1 MANNN
6 ILTEVPPISKQ
17 DSFVVF
23 ERRKSNFNFPIH
35 IHSECELNYIIG
47 ARGAR
52 RIVGDHVADI
62 GDREMVL
69 ITGSN
74 LEHAW
79 MDGNLAPGAEIYE
92 VTIQFSPEL
101 FQGGGLIDRKQFV
114 PIKKMLQ
121 DAQHG
126 IAFSEKTILQSEP
139 GIHQLINSTDNFNS
153 ILIFLSLL
161 NQLAHDQAYI
171 VLSHSHFSKLEDTY
185 DSRRVRT
192 IMDYLNNN
200 YHRPVRLSEMAALVN
215 MSEPSFSRFIKRRT
229 GYNFID
235 CLNNIRISAASR
247 RLIDEPANT
256 IAEIAFKCGFN
267 NLSNF
272 NRIFKK
278 YKGYTPH
285 DFREYYDKKK
295 III

>member
-1 MANNN
+1 MANYN

-35 IHSECELNYIIG
+35 IHSEYELNYIIG

-101 FQGGGLIDRKQFV
+101 FQG
-114 PIKKMLQ
+114 
-121 DAQHG
+121 
-126 IAFSEKTILQSEP
+126 S
-139 GIHQLINSTDNFNS
+139 
-153 ILIFLSLL
+153 
-161 NQLAHDQAYI
+161 
-171 VLSHSHFSKLEDTY
+171 
-185 DSRRVRT
+185 
-192 IMDYLNNN
+192 
-200 YHRPVRLSEMAALVN
+200 
-215 MSEPSFSRFIKRRT
+215 
-229 GYNFID
+229 
-235 CLNNIRISAASR
+235 
-247 RLIDEPANT
+247 
-256 IAEIAFKCGFN
+256 
-267 NLSNF
+267 
-272 NRIFKK
+272 
-278 YKGYTPH
+278 
-285 DFREYYDKKK
+285 
-295 III
+295 

>member
-1 MANNN
+1 MANYN

-35 IHSECELNYIIG
+35 IHSEYELNYIIG

-101 FQGGGLIDRKQFV
+101 FQGSGLIDRKQFA

-126 IAFSEKTILQSEP
+126 IAFSEKTILQSES

-161 NQLAHDQAYI
+161 NQLSWPTI
-171 VLSHSHFSKLEDTY
+171 
-185 DSRRVRT
+185 RRIPCCR
-192 IMDYLNNN
+192 
-200 YHRPVRLSEMAALVN
+200 
-215 MSEPSFSRFIKRRT
+215 
-229 GYNFID
+229 
-235 CLNNIRISAASR
+235 IRISANWRIPTTAGACGPLWNISTATTTVPCDSR
-247 RLIDEPANT
+247 RWRRWST
-256 IAEIAFKCGFN
+256 
-267 NLSNF
+267 
-272 NRIFKK
+272 
-278 YKGYTPH
+278 
-285 DFREYYDKKK
+285 
-295 III
+295 

>member
-101 FQGGGLIDRKQFV
+101 FQGSGLIDRKQFA

-121 DAQHG
+121 DAQ
-126 IAFSEKTILQSEP
+126 Q
-139 GIHQLINSTDNFNS
+139 Q
-153 ILIFLSLL
+153 
-161 NQLAHDQAYI
+161 
-171 VLSHSHFSKLEDTY
+171 V
-185 DSRRVRT
+185 
-192 IMDYLNNN
+192 
-200 YHRPVRLSEMAALVN
+200 AALA
-215 MSEPSFSRFIKRRT
+215 
-229 GYNFID
+229 
-235 CLNNIRISAASR
+235 LLAAAKVSGHGMDTDSDR
-247 RLIDEPANT
+247 ELVE
-256 IAEIAFKCGFN
+256 
-267 NLSNF
+267 
-272 NRIFKK
+272 
-278 YKGYTPH
+278 
-285 DFREYYDKKK
+285 DFLREAGDL
-295 III
+295 

>member
-1 MANNN
+1 MANYN

-35 IHSECELNYIIG
+35 IHSEYELNYIIG

-79 MDGNLAPGAEIYE
+79 MDGNLTPGAESYE

-101 FQGGGLIDRKQFV
+101 FQGGGLIDRKQFA

-126 IAFSEKTILQSEP
+126 IAFSEKTILQSES

-161 NQLAHDQAYI
+161 NQLAHDQAYT

-192 IMDYLNNN
+192 IMEYLNSN
-200 YHRPVRLSEMAALVN
+200 YHRPVRLSE
-215 MSEPSFSRFIKRRT
+215 
-229 GYNFID
+229 
-235 CLNNIRISAASR
+235 ISTSV
-247 RLIDEPANT
+247 RLPD
-256 IAEIAFKCGFN
+256 G
-267 NLSNF
+267 
-272 NRIFKK
+272 
-278 YKGYTPH
+278 
-285 DFREYYDKKK
+285 
-295 III
+295 

>member
-1 MANNN
+1 M
-6 ILTEVPPISKQ
+6 
-17 DSFVVF
+17 
-23 ERRKSNFNFPIH
+23 
-35 IHSECELNYIIG
+35 
-47 ARGAR
+47 
-52 RIVGDHVADI
+52 
-62 GDREMVL
+62 
-69 ITGSN
+69 
-74 LEHAW
+74 
-79 MDGNLAPGAEIYE
+79 
-92 VTIQFSPEL
+92 
-101 FQGGGLIDRKQFV
+101 
-114 PIKKMLQ
+114 
-121 DAQHG
+121 
-126 IAFSEKTILQSEP
+126 
-139 GIHQLINSTDNFNS
+139 INSTDNFNS

-161 NQLAHDQAYI
+161 NQLAHDQAYT

-192 IMDYLNNN
+192 IMEYLNSN

>member
-1 MANNN
+1 MANYN

-35 IHSECELNYIIG
+35 IHSEYELNYIIG

-69 ITGSN
+69 I
-74 LEHAW
+74 
-79 MDGNLAPGAEIYE
+79 IYE

-101 FQGGGLIDRKQFV
+101 FQGSGLIDRKQFA

-126 IAFSEKTILQSEP
+126 IAFSEKTILQSES

-161 NQLAHDQAYI
+161 NQLAHDQAYT

-192 IMDYLNNN
+192 IMEYLNSN

>member
-1 MANNN
+1 MIFYIQINLLLDY
-6 ILTEVPPISKQ
+6 IL
-17 DSFVVF
+17 
-23 ERRKSNFNFPIH
+23 
-35 IHSECELNYIIG
+35 L
-47 ARGAR
+47 
-52 RIVGDHVADI
+52 
-62 GDREMVL
+62 
-69 ITGSN
+69 
-74 LEHAW
+74 
-79 MDGNLAPGAEIYE
+79 
-92 VTIQFSPEL
+92 
-101 FQGGGLIDRKQFV
+101 
-114 PIKKMLQ
+114 
-121 DAQHG
+121 
-126 IAFSEKTILQSEP
+126 
-139 GIHQLINSTDNFNS
+139 HQLINSTDNFNS

-161 NQLAHDQAYI
+161 NQLAHDQAYT

-192 IMDYLNNN
+192 IMEYLNSN

-215 MSEPSFSRFIKRRT
+215 MSEPSSSRFIKRRT